1 MHKKRVSGKEY
12 FYTTI
17 RKGNKTRSVYLG
29 NVYNE
34 AIRKEKELKSSFS
47 GELNIYKRSKLID
60 MVILVVIFVAVA
72 FLLKLPFTGF
82 IVYEGEN
89 AVVNDSN
96 VSVVA
101 LPDVTFS
108 ENVVLQPD
116 ASLAVIQD
124 VARNYI
130 KPSINIKNKLN
141 KKGVYNLSERGDK
154 FDLDAEVDGNKVK
167 IRGLR
172 TTKDIDIIF
181 GRSSGAS
188 SDFVYTDVDEI
199 EYAEVKIKHDGL
211 NKVTISRSPVLI
223 CDDFDLNSLDCTNW
237 SYSGVYAYDS
247 GGYYI
252 FNVNHFS
259 AYLVA
264 VGDAYSDISQCLFYV
279 NGSTDYCQLNDVNTI
294 YNMSGSTTWL
304 SDADLYNKTG
314 MLVGFNFSDT
324 GLYTA
329 IDVSGMGNNGAIQ
342 GSALNGTRVLNI
354 NSPALSFDN
363 LNDYVNITNSQNNT
377 DFNFTQLSMEAWV
390 NISSTNTL
398 KPFFNRGIAPNILD
412 FQVSVVQTTNVIR
425 FVTRSPA
432 GTLNTCDSGSGI
444 SQDKWY
450 HIATTW
456 NGTDKLI
463 YINGN
468 LNKTCNWVAD
478 LKFNRTASIWI
489 GAGRTNT
496 QTFQGFNGSLDEAAI
511 YNRTLTPA
519 EISTHAWGHYSNY
532 EMYGSGSTGTSAIR
546 LFNHNQTLDCNGKYL
561 KGNGTGIGID
571 LDFYVDVGEEL
582 ENMTVMNCN
591 VDWFNVGLESNS
603 RSLTLRN
610 FVSKNAVSD
619 NIKLI
624 VGEVLGN
631 YTTYMENITL
641 INSSTEDNID
651 AVASGLTNI
660 TIIGMNSSYSFK
672 TCASVSADY
681 YKIINSYF
689 YNSTSDT
696 CVALGGTIVGNS
708 LFANNTVKYSKTDN
722 KYGLYI
728 TGTNAQLLI
737 ENNTISEN
745 NINFISVGDN
755 WIARNNTF
763 NTSYELNLVSGIGI
777 NVGLGDG
784 SDNNQFIGNHIY
796 DSAENGIVMLNTGG
810 GVLIGNN
817 ITNNSIYNTNAG
829 WDLYIA
835 TIDVYNS
842 SIWLNN
848 FYSKGVNNNS
858 VDISNS
864 DSNFCVNNEGN
875 FYEENIGNYT
885 NSTYKGW
892 NDCGQSNFST
902 PKAGDTISGNYNI
915 SWRKQS
921 SINDINYTLQI
932 NSPSGTWSNIT
943 TTSSLSYIL
952 NTASYANGNYLLRIS
967 PFDDAKRATNYT
979 LTSTIAIDNPITTTS
994 AAGGGGGGGSSGG
1007 APRIMTGFKT
1017 DKQSIITRLAP
1028 AEVKTEELSISNE
1041 HMNMIIV
1048 EIDIDEGISSLI
1060 DLSDRKLELK
1070 PSETK
1075 IIKIN
1080 VKSSTDVGIYT
1091 GNILIRSNDII
1102 KKIPLIIEVESKE
1115 RKIDINLDLIK
1126 DYRSIKAGE
1135 EISAQV
1141 TLFDIGDKKNKEVN
1155 INYVIK
1161 SMDGMEIKR
1170 LNESINFSDQI
1181 SFNKRIVVPDN
1192 LKDGVYVLGIEV
1204 VYADSVSL
1212 SSQIFEIVSKE
1223 KRIILSNNELVY
1235 FSLFSLALIVV
1246 LILVIK
1252 FIKERFK

>member
-1 MHKKRVSGKEY
+1 M
-12 FYTTI
+12 
-17 RKGNKTRSVYLG
+17 
-29 NVYNE
+29 
-34 AIRKEKELKSSFS
+34 
-47 GELNIYKRSKLID
+47 
-60 MVILVVIFVAVA
+60 
-72 FLLKLPFTGF
+72 
-82 IVYEGEN
+82 
-89 AVVNDSN
+89 
-96 VSVVA
+96 
-101 LPDVTFS
+101 
-108 ENVVLQPD
+108 
-116 ASLAVIQD
+116 
-124 VARNYI
+124 
-130 KPSINIKNKLN
+130 
-141 KKGVYNLSERGDK
+141 
-154 FDLDAEVDGNKVK
+154 
-167 IRGLR
+167 
-172 TTKDIDIIF
+172 
-181 GRSSGAS
+181 
-188 SDFVYTDVDEI
+188 
-199 EYAEVKIKHDGL
+199 
-211 NKVTISRSPVLI
+211 
-223 CDDFDLNSLDCTNW
+223 
-237 SYSGVYAYDS
+237 
-247 GGYYI
+247 
-252 FNVNHFS
+252 
-259 AYLVA
+259 
-264 VGDAYSDISQCLFYV
+264 
-279 NGSTDYCQLNDVNTI
+279 
-294 YNMSGSTTWL
+294 
-304 SDADLYNKTG
+304 
-314 MLVGFNFSDT
+314 
-324 GLYTA
+324 
-329 IDVSGMGNNGAIQ
+329 
-342 GSALNGTRVLNI
+342 
-354 NSPALSFDN
+354 
-363 LNDYVNITNSQNNT
+363 
-377 DFNFTQLSMEAWV
+377 
-390 NISSTNTL
+390 
-398 KPFFNRGIAPNILD
+398 
-412 FQVSVVQTTNVIR
+412 
-425 FVTRSPA
+425 
-432 GTLNTCDSGSGI
+432 
-444 SQDKWY
+444 
-450 HIATTW
+450 
-456 NGTDKLI
+456 
-463 YINGN
+463 
-468 LNKTCNWVAD
+468 
-478 LKFNRTASIWI
+478 
-489 GAGRTNT
+489 
-496 QTFQGFNGSLDEAAI
+496 
-511 YNRTLTPA
+511 
-519 EISTHAWGHYSNY
+519 
-532 EMYGSGSTGTSAIR
+532 
-546 LFNHNQTLDCNGKYL
+546 
-561 KGNGTGIGID
+561 
-571 LDFYVDVGEEL
+571 
-582 ENMTVMNCN
+582 
-591 VDWFNVGLESNS
+591 
-603 RSLTLRN
+603 
-610 FVSKNAVSD
+610 
-619 NIKLI
+619 
-624 VGEVLGN
+624 
-631 YTTYMENITL
+631 
-641 INSSTEDNID
+641 
-651 AVASGLTNI
+651 
-660 TIIGMNSSYSFK
+660 
-672 TCASVSADY
+672 
-681 YKIINSYF
+681 
-689 YNSTSDT
+689 
-696 CVALGGTIVGNS
+696 
-708 LFANNTVKYSKTDN
+708 
-722 KYGLYI
+722 
-728 TGTNAQLLI
+728 
-737 ENNTISEN
+737 
-745 NINFISVGDN
+745 
-755 WIARNNTF
+755 
-763 NTSYELNLVSGIGI
+763 
-777 NVGLGDG
+777 
-784 SDNNQFIGNHIY
+784 
-796 DSAENGIVMLNTGG
+796 
-810 GVLIGNN
+810 
-817 ITNNSIYNTNAG
+817 
-829 WDLYIA
+829 
-835 TIDVYNS
+835 
-842 SIWLNN
+842 
-848 FYSKGVNNNS
+848 
-858 VDISNS
+858 DISNS